1 VGAAVGVGDAGEA
14 VTVAWLGTGEAEAGA
29 GWDAVV
35 PDEHATSDDATNAL
49 HARTMDRQDRRRIT
63 TYPCVG
69 RSRGGSYRPGVGG
82 TL

>member
-1 VGAAVGVGDAGEA
+1 MGAAVGVGDAGEA
-14 VTVAWLGTGEAEAGA
+14 VTVAWLGAGEAEAGA

-35 PDEHATSDDATNAL
+35 PDEHATSDDTTNAL
-49 HARTMDRQDRRRIT
+49 HARTMDRQDRRRVT

-69 RSRGGSYRPGVGG
+69 RSRGRSCGPGVGA